1 MSRNH
6 LFNIYTPSL
15 QEDYEG
21 RRFTSA
27 RLKSKASRPYGR
39 LQIRAKIPNGRDL
52 WPALWLV
59 SLNSSY

>member
-27 RLKSKASRPYGR
+27 RLKSKASWTYVR
-39 LQIRAKIPNGRDL
+39 LQIRAKIPNGRG
-52 WPALWLV
+52 LWLA
-59 SLNSSY
+59 L